1 MQYLFQIMIKEEK
14 QKHTKIYLGNQM
26 NRKEKYFL
34 KVTKQYCNND
44 SSGFRTRFLVTNL
57 KTEPHT
63 RKLPK
68 SLIRFDLTEVW
79 YLSFFMHKS
88 LALTRKIKIS
98 ASLAA
103 LKYMSTTHTAEST

>member
-1 MQYLFQIMIKEEK
+1 MI
-14 QKHTKIYLGNQM
+14 
-26 NRKEKYFL
+26 RKGKYFL

-44 SSGFRTRFLVTNL
+44 SSGFRTRFLVANL
-57 KTEPHT
+57 KTEPHI

-68 SLIRFDLTEVW
+68 SLIRFDL
-79 YLSFFMHKS
+79 LSPS